1 MGMLHSLEELCSI
14 NLCMFGNFLTA
25 YASKIL
31 VTLAAMIRDN
41 KLISLLKQL
50 RFFLPVL
57 FFS

>member
-1 MGMLHSLEELCSI
+1 
-14 NLCMFGNFLTA
+14 LCMFGNFLTA